1 MAVLMTAGSASAAD
15 RDPNAME
22 PALTS
27 IVAAAPAAFVAA
39 EIDWSLVPARVAP
52 SNRGSLLPALYLSL
66 ATLNAYDAY
75 STTSALGKG
84 AVEANP
90 LMRGV
95 AGNPAALWAVKGG
108 VTAVS
113 IYAAE
118 RLWRDNHRVAAI
130 AVMAITNGVM
140 AAVATQNS
148 RVLRAHGR

>member
-1 MAVLMTAGSASAAD
+1 
-15 RDPNAME
+15 
-22 PALTS
+22 
-27 IVAAAPAAFVAA
+27 
-39 EIDWSLVPARVAP
+39 
-52 SNRGSLLPALYLSL
+52 LSL

-95 AGNPAALWAVKGG
+95 AGTPAALWAVKGG
-108 VTAVS
+108 VTAMS

-130 AVMAITNGVM
+130 ALMAITNGVM
-140 AAVATQNS
+140 AAVVTQNS
-148 RVLRAHGR
+148 RVLRARGR